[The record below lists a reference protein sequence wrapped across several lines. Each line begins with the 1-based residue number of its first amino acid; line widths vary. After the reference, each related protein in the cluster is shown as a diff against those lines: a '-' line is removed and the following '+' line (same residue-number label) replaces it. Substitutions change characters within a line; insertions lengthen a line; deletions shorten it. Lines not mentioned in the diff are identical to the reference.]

1 MPSAFTTELP
11 ERQLDSR
18 PNFFETNALP
28 RSGIAFVNSR
38 VWSSRLAAGRTGGSR
53 RKAGG
58 EQPQTGVGPLQR
70 PCPDEIR
77 KPRARRSPRKDL
89 AARQAEKFVY
99 GRGSRRRYIARLAR
113 PATSRG
119 ALGFTSDFMR
129 PRVYVWRVSRRPAER
144 GGGARQ
150 LPLAAAA
157 TLICMSGGAIKETKT
172 PLSNAPGLGRGIYAP
187 NFSAA
192 ICITRPQH

>member
-77 KPRARRSPRKDL
+77 KPRAR
-89 AARQAEKFVY
+89 AARREKIWPRDRPKSSFTAGAAGAGISRGSRARRQAAELSALRATLCVPVY
-99 GRGSRRRYIARLAR
+99 TCGESRDVLRNGEVGRGSC
-113 PATSRG
+113 P
-119 ALGFTSDFMR
+119 
-129 PRVYVWRVSRRPAER
+129 SRRQR
-144 GGGARQ
+144 
-150 LPLAAAA
+150 L
-157 TLICMSGGAIKETKT
+157 
-172 PLSNAPGLGRGIYAP
+172 
-187 NFSAA
+187 
-192 ICITRPQH
+192 